1 MIDKIKQLEKESRKL
16 EPTSSE
22 REKIRKKVITYTENF
37 LNEIYNKKTFIISK
51 EKGIGIY
58 NSPISEKPVDI
69 DKALRLIEKNVDTP
83 NLNPASG
90 GHLGYI
96 PGGGIY
102 ISSLADYMV
111 DVTNRFA
118 GIFFANPGAVRMEN
132 MLIRWMCDIVK
143 YPKTAGGNLAS
154 GGSVANLIA
163 ITTARDAKKL
173 RSKNYHKAVVYLSKH
188 THHCIDKALRIAGLK
203 DCVKSYIPLDKKFRM
218 IPAGIEKA
226 IKADKKKGL
235 IPWLVIGSAGTT
247 DIGAIDPLIEIGKI
261 AKKNNLWY
269 HIDAAYGGFF
279 ILSDTGKKKLK
290 GMELSDSLVIDPHK
304 GLFLPYGL
312 GVVLV
317 KNVKHLAD
325 SHYYQA
331 NYMQDALSANDELSP
346 ADLSPELTK
355 HFRGMRL
362 WLPLKI
368 HGLKP
373 FRAALEEKLKLANY
387 FYEKIKTMKGFE
399 TGPEPELS
407 VVTFRY
413 VPVKGNANKFNELL
427 LKEIHKDGRVFLTS
441 TIINGKFT
449 FRLAL
454 LAFRTHLTTIDLT
467 LKILDQ
473 KVRYILRKHIEF
485 RRY

>member
-1 MIDKIKQLEKESRKL
+1 MINKIKLLEKESRKL
-16 EPTSSE
+16 EPSPQE
-22 REKIRKKVITYTENF
+22 RKKIRKKVIAYTENF
-37 LNEIYNKKTFIISK
+37 LNEIYDKKAFIISK
-51 EKGIGIY
+51 GKGSGIY
-58 NSPISEKPVDI
+58 KSPISEKPI
-69 DKALRLIEKNVDTP
+69 EIEKALKLIEKNVDTP
-83 NLNPASG
+83 NLNPASS

-118 GIFFANPGAVRMEN
+118 GIFFASPGAVRMEN
-132 MLIRWMCDIVK
+132 MLIRWMCDLVK
-143 YPKTAGGNLAS
+143 YPGTAGGNLAS
-154 GGSVANLIA
+154 GGSVASLVA
-163 ITTARDAKKL
+163 ITTARDAKKIK
-173 RSKNYHKAVVYLSKH
+173 SKNYHKAVVYLSKH
-188 THHCIDKALRIAGLK
+188 THHCIDKALRIAGLG
-203 DCVKSYIPLDKKFRM
+203 DCVKRYIPLDEKFKM
-218 IPAGIEKA
+218 IPEEIEKA
-226 IKADKKKGL
+226 IKSDKRKGL

-247 DIGAIDPLIEIGKI
+247 DTGAIDPLIEIGKI
-261 AKKNNLWY
+261 AKRNSLWY

-279 ILSDTGKKKLK
+279 ILTESGKKKLK
-290 GMELSDSLVIDPHK
+290 GMNLSDSLVIDPHK

-317 KNVKHLAD
+317 KNIKFLAD

-362 WLPLKI
+362 WLPLKL

-373 FRAALEEKLKLANY
+373 FRAALEEKLQLAKY
-387 FYEKIKTMKGFE
+387 FYEKIITMKGFE

-413 VPVKGNANKFNELL
+413 VPIKGDPNKFNELL

-454 LAFRTHLTTIDLT
+454 LAFRTHLETIDLA

-473 KVRYILRKHIEF
+473 KIRYILKKHKEF
-485 RRY
+485 K

>member
-1 MIDKIKQLEKESRKL
+1 MWTHR
-16 EPTSSE
+16 
-22 REKIRKKVITYTENF
+22 
-37 LNEIYNKKTFIISK
+37 IS
-51 EKGIGIY
+51 
-58 NSPISEKPVDI
+58 
-69 DKALRLIEKNVDTP
+69 
-83 NLNPASG
+83 NPASG
-90 GHLGYI
+90 GHLGYV

-132 MLIRWMCDIVK
+132 MLIRWMCDLVK

-173 RSKNYHKAVVYLSKH
+173 RSKNYHKAVVYLSKQ
-188 THHCIDKALRIAGLK
+188 THHCIDKALRIAGLH
-203 DCVKSYIPLDKKFRM
+203 DCIKRYIPLDEKFRM
-218 IPAGIEKA
+218 ISEEIEKA
-226 IKADKKKGL
+226 IEADKKKEL
-235 IPWLVIGSAGTT
+235 NPWLVIGTAGTT
-247 DIGAIDPLIEIGKI
+247 DIGAIDPLIKIGKI

-279 ILSDTGKKKLK
+279 ILSESGKKKFK

-317 KNVKHLAD
+317 KNVKHLAA

-331 NYMQDALSANDELSP
+331 NYMRDALAANEELSP

-355 HFRGMRL
+355 HFRGMRM

-373 FRAALEEKLKLANY
+373 FRAALEEKLQLANY
-387 FYEKIKTMKGFE
+387 FFKKIKTIKGFE
-399 TGPEPELS
+399 VGPEPELS
-407 VVTFRY
+407 IVTFRY
-413 VPVKGNANKFNELL
+413 IPAKGNANKFNELL
-427 LKEIHKDGRVFLTS
+427 LKEIHKDGKVFFTS
-441 TIINGKFT
+441 TIINSKFT

-454 LAFRTHLTTIDLT
+454 LAFRTHLKTINLAI
-467 LKILDQ
+467 KILRE
-473 KVRYILRKHIEF
+473 KVKFVEENHKGF
-485 RRY
+485 K

>member
-1 MIDKIKQLEKESRKL
+1 MLDKIKQLENESRKL
-16 EPTSSE
+16 EPTPGE
-22 REKIRKKVITYTENF
+22 RKKIREKVINYTENF
-37 LNEIYNKKTFIISK
+37 LNEIYDKRAFIASK

-58 NSPISEKPVDI
+58 DSPITEEPIDI
-69 DKALRLIEKNVDTP
+69 DKALRIIEKNVDTP

-102 ISSLADYMV
+102 ISSLADYMI

-132 MLIRWMCDIVK
+132 MLIRWMCDLVK

-203 DCVKSYIPLDKKFRM
+203 DCIKRYIPLDEKFRM
-218 IPAGIEKA
+218 IPVEIEKA
-226 IKADKKKGL
+226 IKSDKRKGL
-235 IPWLVIGSAGTT
+235 IPWLMIGSAGTT
-247 DIGAIDPLIEIGKI
+247 DIGAIDPLREIGAI
-261 AKKNNLWY
+261 AKRYKLWY
-269 HIDAAYGGFF
+269 HIDGAYGGFF
-279 ILSDTGKKKLK
+279 ILSETGKKKLK

-317 KNVKHLAD
+317 KNVRHLAN

-331 NYMQDALSANDELSP
+331 NYMRDALFANDELSP

-373 FRAALEEKLKLANY
+373 FRAALEEKLQLAKY
-387 FYEKIKTMKGFE
+387 FYEKIKTLKGFE

-413 VPVKGNANKFNELL
+413 KPTKGRANKFNELL

-441 TIINGKFT
+441 TVINGKFT

-454 LAFRTHLTTIDLT
+454 LAFRTHLVTIDLA
-467 LKILDQ
+467 LNILDQ
-473 KVRYILRKHIEF
+473 KTKYILRKNKEF
-485 RRY
+485 N

>member
-1 MIDKIKQLEKESRKL
+1 MPYTIKQLEKESRKL
-16 EPTSSE
+16 EPSPQE
-22 REKIRKKVITYTENF
+22 RNKIRKKVIAYTENF
-37 LNEIYNKKTFIISK
+37 LNEIYDRKAFIVSK
-51 EKGIGIY
+51 QKGSGIY
-58 NSPISEKPVDI
+58 KSPISEKPI
-69 DKALRLIEKNVDTP
+69 EIEKALKLVERNVDTP

-132 MLIRWMCDIVK
+132 MLIRWMCDLVK

-163 ITTARDAKKL
+163 ITTARDAKKIK
-173 RSKNYHKAVVYLSKH
+173 SKNYHKLVVYLSKH
-188 THHCIDKALRIAGLK
+188 THHCIDKALRIAGLG
-203 DCVKSYIPLDKKFRM
+203 DCVKRYIPLDEKFRM
-218 IPAGIEKA
+218 IPEEIEKA
-226 IKADKKKGL
+226 VKSDKRKGL
-235 IPWLVIGSAGTT
+235 LPWLVIGSAGTT

-261 AKKNNLWY
+261 AAKNNLWY

-279 ILSDTGKKKLK
+279 ILSETGKKKLK
-290 GMELSDSLVIDPHK
+290 GMNLSDSLVIDPHK

-317 KNVKHLAD
+317 KNVKLLAD

-346 ADLSPELTK
+346 ADLSAELTK

-368 HGLKP
+368 HGIKP
-373 FRAALEEKLKLANY
+373 FRAALEEKLQLAKY
-387 FYEKIKTMKGFE
+387 FYKKIGAMKGFE

-413 VPVKGNANKFNELL
+413 VPAKGNPNKFNELL

-441 TIINGKFT
+441 TIINGKFII
-449 FRLAL
+449 RLAL
-454 LAFRTHLTTIDLT
+454 LAFRTHLKTIDLA
-467 LKILDQ
+467 LKILEQ
-473 KVRYILRKHIEF
+473 KSGYILKKQKEF
-485 RRY
+485 N

>member
-1 MIDKIKQLEKESRKL
+1 MTDIIKQLEKESRKL
-16 EPTSSE
+16 EPSAQE
-22 REKIRKKVITYTENF
+22 RNKIRKKVIAYTENF
-37 LNEIYNKKTFIISK
+37 LNEIYDRKAFIVSK
-51 EKGIGIY
+51 QKGLGIY
-58 NSPISEKPVDI
+58 KSPISEKPI
-69 DKALRLIEKNVDTP
+69 EIEKALKLVEKNVDTP

-132 MLIRWMCDIVK
+132 MLLRWMCDLVK
-143 YPKTAGGNLAS
+143 YPES
-154 GGSVANLIA
+154 A

-173 RSKNYHKAVVYLSKH
+173 KSKNYHKAVVYLSKH
-188 THHCIDKALRIAGLK
+188 THHCIDKALRIAGLG
-203 DCVKSYIPLDKKFRM
+203 DCVKRYIPLDEKFRM
-218 IPAGIEKA
+218 IPGEIEKA
-226 IKADKKKGL
+226 VKSDKKKGL
-235 IPWLVIGSAGTT
+235 LPWLVIGTAGTT

-261 AKKNNLWY
+261 ASKNNLWY

-279 ILSDTGKKKLK
+279 ILSETGKKKLK
-290 GMELSDSLVIDPHK
+290 GMNLSDSLVIDPHK

-312 GVVLV
+312 GVVLI
-317 KNVKHLAD
+317 KNVKLLAD

-346 ADLSPELTK
+346 ADLSAELTK

-373 FRAALEEKLKLANY
+373 FRAALEEKLLLAKY
-387 FYEKIKTMKGFE
+387 FYEKIGAVKGFE

-413 VPVKGNANKFNELL
+413 VPAKGNPNKFNELL
-427 LKEIHKDGRVFLTS
+427 LKEIHRDGRVFLTS

-454 LAFRTHLTTIDLT
+454 LSFRTHLDTIDLA
-467 LKILDQ
+467 LKILE
-473 KVRYILRKHIEF
+473 KKSGYILKIYKEF
-485 RRY
+485 N

>member
-1 MIDKIKQLEKESRKL
+1 MLNKIKQLEKESRKL
-16 EPTSSE
+16 EPSPKE
-22 REKIRKKVITYTENF
+22 REKIRKKVVTYTESF
-37 LNEIYNKKTFIISK
+37 LNEIYNKKAFIVSK
-51 EKGIGIY
+51 DKGYGIY
-58 NSPISEKPVDI
+58 NSPISEKPI
-69 DKALRLIEKNVDTP
+69 NINEALKLIEKNVDTP

-111 DVTNRFA
+111 DITNRFA
-118 GIFFANPGAVRMEN
+118 GIFFASPGAVRMEN
-132 MLIRWMCDIVK
+132 MLIRWMCDLVK

-173 RSKNYHKAVVYLSKH
+173 KSKNYHKAVVYLTKH
-188 THHCIDKALRIAGLK
+188 THHCIDKALRIAGLS
-203 DCVKSYIPLDKKFRM
+203 DCVKRYIPLDGKFRM
-218 IPAGIEKA
+218 IPEEIKRA
-226 IKADKKKGL
+226 IRSDKKKGL
-235 IPWLVIGSAGTT
+235 IPWLIIGTAGTT
-247 DIGAIDPLIEIGKI
+247 DIGAIDPLFEIGNI
-261 AKKNNLWY
+261 AKKYNLWY

-279 ILSDTGKKKLK
+279 ILSETGKKKLK
-290 GMELSDSLVIDPHK
+290 GMNLSDSLVIDPHK

-317 KNVKHLAD
+317 KNVKLLAD

-346 ADLSPELTK
+346 ADLSAELTK

-373 FRAALEEKLKLANY
+373 FRAALEEKLQLAKY
-387 FYEKIKTMKGFE
+387 FHEKIKNMKGFE

-413 VPVKGNANKFNELL
+413 APPKGNPNKFNELL

-441 TIINGKFT
+441 TIIKGKFT

-454 LAFRTHLTTIDLT
+454 LAFRTHLEMIDLA
-467 LKILDQ
+467 LKILEQ
-473 KVRYILRKHIEF
+473 KSGYILKRHKEF
-485 RRY
+485 N